1 MDALLDVLA
10 WDSRD
15 GNASDHYFRT
25 FESRRTIHSAALL
38 KDARA

>member
-1 MDALLDVLA
+1 MDALLELCA

-25 FESRRTIHSAALL
+25 FESRRTIHSIALL
-38 KDARA
+38 ADTRD